1 MTDHSSWELFGDGR
15 APATPRTLPL
25 GPPWRRFGREPRPR
39 APYVIRPEDAAVV
52 NTALH
57 LRRPLLVT
65 GFPGVGKSSLAH
77 EIARQLGLGDVLV
90 WPVNSRSTLNDALYR
105 YDAVARLRDVGLA
118 AGLRARDG
126 GENAG
131 GGADVG
137 GGAGEWTPPAVQ
149 DYITLGPLGTAL
161 AAEPGRPRVLL
172 IDELDKSDLD
182 LPNDL
187 LVVFEDGAFEIP
199 ELSRS
204 AADEG
209 ESVTVRLT
217 GGPRAPVPTAPV
229 PAAPVPTAPV
239 PAAGA
244 GGATRNRGT
253 VVGGWVTCE
262 EFPVIVITSNGE
274 RDFPPA
280 FLRRCVRLNLPDPTR
295 EYLQKIVEA
304 QFAAPYTG
312 ADDSTK
318 RELEDLI
325 DKFSAAAHAG
335 NLATDQLLNAIH
347 LRLNQVPLDA
357 NVLSAVLSSLDGTG
371 AEGLVPPPA
380 NPAAPAPGRRT

>member
-15 APATPRTLPL
+15 APATPRPLPP

-118 AGLRARDG
+118 AGLRARDVG
-126 GENAG
+126 GDAG
-131 GGADVG
+131 GGAGGGEDAG
-137 GGAGEWTPPAVQ
+137 GGAGEWAPPAVQ

-217 GGPRAPVPTAPV
+217 GGPRALAP
-229 PAAPVPTAPV
+229 AGSGGG
-239 PAAGA
+239 AAGA
-244 GGATRNRGT
+244 GGAPRSRGT

-312 ADDSTK
+312 ADDGTK

-347 LRLNQVPLDA
+347 LRLSQVPLDA